1 MALVNLGS
9 AYDRSTHKI
18 VKVNTETPTT
28 IENDFMIAKIV
39 VRVKGFRGLPSSS
52 PSTSAEYFAD
62 PMHARDQ
69 YSLGFT
75 FVPKQDIPS
84 VDTVWGNDFDHPVRY
99 ALEHSTELHFETNL
113 FRVAGIEYRPVLRLR
128 GHCYRT
134 ANSY

>member
-1 MALVNLGS
+1 
-9 AYDRSTHKI
+9 
-18 VKVNTETPTT
+18 
-28 IENDFMIAKIV
+28 
-39 VRVKGFRGLPSSS
+39 
-52 PSTSAEYFAD
+52 
-62 PMHARDQ
+62 MHARDQ